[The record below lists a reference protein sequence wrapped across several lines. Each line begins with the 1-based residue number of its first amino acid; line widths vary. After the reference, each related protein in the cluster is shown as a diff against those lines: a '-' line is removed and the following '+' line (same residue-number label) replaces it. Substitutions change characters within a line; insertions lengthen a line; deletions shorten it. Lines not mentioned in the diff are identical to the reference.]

1 MIFKEPDYALL
12 EEKEISQEQLQHQL
26 ERFKQGF
33 EALKITAPATIDNGI
48 LRLSEQAIQNAI
60 DIYEAS
66 AIDVLKF
73 VPASGAASR
82 MFKNLFMVLDSKGKQ
97 GQEIAATFFNE
108 IQQFAFAEDLQQS
121 FESEN
126 GTSFKEAVTNKDV
139 EIIASLLTE
148 KGLNYGNLPKGL
160 LRFHRYD
167 EDARTPAQ
175 EHIEEGVRYAQ
186 KEGIVKIHF
195 TVSPSHLKNF
205 QTHIEEAKGAYPEVT
220 IQIDFSTQKESTDT
234 VAVDG
239 ENVPFRDE
247 SGKLLFR
254 PAGHGALLENLNQLN
269 ADIIFIKNIDNI
281 VPDRLKETTI
291 QYKKILAGVL
301 LQYQARTFGLMERAE
316 SGEEIVSKGKQLLS
330 EMGIKGDF
338 SQEELLSYLNRP
350 IRVCGMVKNE
360 GDTGGGPFWIMSDG
374 IESLQIVETAQVD
387 QTNTTQ
393 QAIFERSTHF
403 NPVDIVCGLK
413 NYKGEK
419 FDLLKYRDDDT
430 GFITEKS
437 YQGKKIKAMELPG
450 LWNGSMADWNTIFVE
465 VPLITFNPVKTV
477 MDLLK
482 SNHR

>member
-1 MIFKEPDYALL
+1 MILEEPDYALL
-12 EEKEISQEQLQHQL
+12 KEKDISQEQLQHQL
-26 ERFKQGF
+26 ERFKRGF
-33 EALKITAPATIDNGI
+33 EALKITSPATVDHGI
-48 LRLSEQAIQNAI
+48 LRLSEEMIQNAI
-60 DIYEAS
+60 DRYEAS
-66 AIDVLKF
+66 EIEVLKF

-82 MFKNLFMVLDSKGKQ
+82 MFKNLFTVLDSKGKQ
-97 GQEIAATFFNE
+97 GQETVAAFFKE
-108 IQQFAFAEDLQQS
+108 IQQFAFFDDLRQS

-126 GTSFKEAVTNKDV
+126 GGSFNEALKNKDV
-139 EIIASLLTE
+139 EVIASLLTE
-148 KGLNYGNLPKGL
+148 KGLNYGTLPKGL

-167 EDARTPAQ
+167 DDARTPAQ

-186 KEGIVKIHF
+186 KEGVVKIHF
-195 TVSPSHLKNF
+195 TVSPAHLENF
-205 QTHIEEAKGAYPEVT
+205 QAHVEESRAIYPEVN

-234 VAVDG
+234 VAVDMG
-239 ENVPFRDE
+239 NVPFRDE
-247 SGKLLFR
+247 NGKLLFR

-269 ADIIFIKNIDNI
+269 ADIIFIKNIDNV

-291 QYKKILAGVL
+291 RYKKVLAGVL
-301 LQYQARTFGLMERAE
+301 LQYQEKTFSLMERAKG
-316 SGEEIVSKGKQLLS
+316 GEELVSEGRQLLS

-338 SQEELLSYLNRP
+338 SPEEVSSYLNRP

-360 GDTGGGPFWIMSDG
+360 GDTGGGPFWIISDG

-387 QTNTTQ
+387 QTNTAQ
-393 QAIFERSTHF
+393 QTIFEKSTHF

-419 FDLLKYRDDDT
+419 FDLLKYRDNDT
-430 GFITEKS
+430 DFITEKS
-437 YQGKKIKAMELPG
+437 YQGKQIKAMELPG